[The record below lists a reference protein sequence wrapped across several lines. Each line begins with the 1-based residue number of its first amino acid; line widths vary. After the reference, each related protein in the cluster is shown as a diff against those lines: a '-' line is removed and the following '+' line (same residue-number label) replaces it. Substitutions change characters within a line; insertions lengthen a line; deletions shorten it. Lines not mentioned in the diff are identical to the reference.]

1 MNTIFDSET
10 FKKWY
15 EGKGF
20 KSLTEMEANKVEEYR
35 KGGID
40 LNGKDKLKAKKEIL
54 ADFVGEMLFGG
65 KNQISDSLFS
75 ELDDNHKKTFR
86 EWIGAL
92 IDRLKTLFKGNKT
105 AEDEITK
112 LEAKF
117 KEMLKESLKSEAPG
131 ETNTV
136 SMNYNNRTFSYDEL
150 VAKAN
155 IKGTLITKE
164 QQVKLTEDGLIDV
177 VDLLKRVRKKCSFI
191 NTKSSKPTYYVRVND
206 IGENVEVSREGIL
219 HGVARKNK
227 LNKVGELYS
236 TALTNAQI
244 ALDLPNILANSI
256 EVNRSSRGNNI
267 DVPYTHVMLGV
278 SAVENENGNVDYYAV
293 RFMVEERLNQ
303 NAILVET
310 NVIGKLFAVNAKKI
324 APFYDRGATN
334 SNVALTTR
342 KLFEYSV
349 AHLLEDVKGEFKN
362 TFSKDVYEHFG
373 VERKSDEFSDN
384 LQFSY
389 TPETDTKYLDAVNRG
404 DTETAQKMVDEA
416 AKAAGY
422 NYHLYHGTNADF
434 TKFDLRNHGGKNGK
448 GEGYGIYLA
457 ANREISAP
465 YGKNVIDSYVK
476 FNRLAEGRKKTL
488 SYAEV
493 KKLVK
498 QSCEVEAKRAVAD
511 GEADSISEAIR
522 DTWVSNYVYTYDYSS
537 MAKVYAD
544 VADMLWEEND
554 NDGEL
559 INEIMASSGAHYNY
573 AGALDFYENILTPA
587 TGIDGFHY
595 IWGNKDGSGVQNDV
609 YLAFK
614 SEQIKSA
621 DPITYDDNGDIIP
634 LSQRFN
640 EDESDIRFSY
650 TPADEQELTRMAQNG
665 EISAEEYGRRML
677 EMRES
682 RSGMIGHPTTF
693 APLTMRCKRRPQ
705 SLRDMSC
712 EALAAPTQRRRRSG
726 ADDGTLN
733 NVRLRSLC
741 DVNVAHNRFAI

>member
-1 MNTIFDSET
+1 
-10 FKKWY
+10 
-15 EGKGF
+15 
-20 KSLTEMEANKVEEYR
+20 
-35 KGGID
+35 
-40 LNGKDKLKAKKEIL
+40 
-54 ADFVGEMLFGG
+54 MLFGG

-86 EWIGAL
+86 EWISAL
-92 IDRLKTLFKGNKT
+92 IDRLKKLFSGNKT

-117 KEMLKESLKSEAPG
+117 KEMLKESLKSEVKGEGGVSLYFGNDTNINSNANG
-131 ETNTV
+131 KFSQQFIDETVNSFGINIKKLSDYVYVQNKVFETLNNENFFEDKESSTRTDVNIEKGMIIETNKKGIKETFDFDNYSRLGKNKKIAKLATIRLIPEV
-136 SMNYNNRTFSYDEL
+136 IKYGHVVADNVPNKYNNRDTNKQYAYIEHRATVEGIDSIIKIAIKKTPQKNKFWVHSVY
-150 VAKAN
+150 VIKNAN
-155 IKGTLITKE
+155 
-164 QQVKLTEDGLIDV
+164 
-177 VDLLKRVRKKCSFI
+177 DLLASTNYGTVS
-191 NTKSSKPTYYVRVND
+191 NYLTVDSKDN
-206 IGENVEVSREGIL
+206 ISQ
-219 HGVARKNK
+219 
-227 LNKVGELYS
+227 KVG
-236 TALTNAQI
+236 T
-244 ALDLPNILANSI
+244 
-256 EVNRSSRGNNI
+256 VN
-267 DVPYTHVMLGV
+267 P
-278 SAVENENGNVDYYAV
+278 
-293 RFMVEERLNQ
+293 
-303 NAILVET
+303 
-310 NVIGKLFAVNAKKI
+310 
-324 APFYDRGATN
+324 
-334 SNVALTTR
+334 
-342 KLFEYSV
+342 
-349 AHLLEDVKGEFKN
+349 
-362 TFSKDVYEHFG
+362 
-373 VERKSDEFSDN
+373 SDEKTSKN
-384 LQFSY
+384 SGASLSY

-416 AKAAGY
+416 ARAAGY
-422 NYHLYHGTNADF
+422 DYHLYHGTNADF
-434 TKFDLRNHGGKNGK
+434 TKFDLLKHGGKNGK

-544 VADMLWEEND
+544 VADMLWEGND

-650 TPADEQELTRMAQNG
+650 DEQER
-665 EISAEEYGRRML
+665 GRHLCHYNHKQKRQ
-677 EMRES
+677 S
-682 RSGMIGHPTTF
+682 PTNN
-693 APLTMRCKRRPQ
+693 CKNKFK
-705 SLRDMSC
+705 S
-712 EALAAPTQRRRRSG
+712 
-726 ADDGTLN
+726 
-733 NVRLRSLC
+733 
-741 DVNVAHNRFAI
+741 